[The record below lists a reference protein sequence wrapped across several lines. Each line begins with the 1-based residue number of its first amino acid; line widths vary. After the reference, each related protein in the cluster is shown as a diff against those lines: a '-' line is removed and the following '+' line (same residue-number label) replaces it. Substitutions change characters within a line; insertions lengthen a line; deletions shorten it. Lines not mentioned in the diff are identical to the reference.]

1 MVVFYIPLYSLH
13 LALVCFSQKFAK
25 GGDCWVFVLAAL
37 LLKQISLLCK
47 LEPMFQHVVRH
58 LCKMLDTMFQHP
70 GTVQCAWVH
79 AYLYARPLLFKET
92 IFPYLIDQAT
102 RISLQESAVEYF

>member
-1 MVVFYIPLYSLH
+1 MVSLWIMCASCFFIGVCAHALGGMVSLYPSVSYV
-13 LALVCFSQKFAK
+13 LALICFSQKFAK

-37 LLKQISLLCK
+37 LLKQIFLLCK
-47 LEPMFQHVVRH
+47 LEPMFQHVVRR

-79 AYLYARPLLFKET
+79 AYSVRA
-92 IFPYLIDQAT
+92 
-102 RISLQESAVEYF
+102 YFIV

>member
-1 MVVFYIPLYSLH
+1 M
-13 LALVCFSQKFAK
+13 
-25 GGDCWVFVLAAL
+25 FVL
-37 LLKQISLLCK
+37 
-47 LEPMFQHVVRH
+47 LEPMFQHVFRH

-70 GTVQCAWVH
+70 NTIQCVEVH

-102 RISLQESAVEYF
+102 LISLLNQLWNIPKVVIIF

>member
-1 MVVFYIPLYSLH
+1 
-13 LALVCFSQKFAK
+13 
-25 GGDCWVFVLAAL
+25 
-37 LLKQISLLCK
+37 
-47 LEPMFQHVVRH
+47 
-58 LCKMLDTMFQHP
+58 MFQHP

-102 RISLQESAVEYF
+102 CISLHESVVEYFQSNILTLGNICYWLERSYKCSDILGLSIFAD